1 VKSLMIAA
9 ALCAAFCVSAPA
21 QAAASKMTDVQ
32 IYCMFMPMAT
42 KCATPAKAAPAKPAA
57 KVAMAAPV
65 KAAAPKIGIKMMSC
79 VPAAKGKAYLYEC
92 VWK

>member
-1 VKSLMIAA
+1 MRSLMIAA
-9 ALCAAFCVSAPA
+9 ALCAAVCMSAPA

-42 KCATPAKAAPAKPAA
+42 KCAPAAPAKVVAPKPA
-57 KVAMAAPV
+57 KVAMVAKP
-65 KAAAPKIGIKMMSC
+65 AAAKTGIKMMSC

>member
-1 VKSLMIAA
+1 MIAA
-9 ALCAAFCVSAPA
+9 ALCAAVSLSAPA
-21 QAAASKMTDVQ
+21 AQAAGMSKMTDVQ
-32 IYCMFMPMAT
+32 VYCMFMPMAT

-65 KAAAPKIGIKMMSC
+65 KVAAPKIGIKMMSC